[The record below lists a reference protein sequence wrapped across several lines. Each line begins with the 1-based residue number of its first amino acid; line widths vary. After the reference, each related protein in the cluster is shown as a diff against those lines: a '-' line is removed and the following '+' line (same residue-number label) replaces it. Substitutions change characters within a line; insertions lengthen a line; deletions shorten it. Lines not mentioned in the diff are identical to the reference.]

1 MVHHNNPALRKLQD
15 EAIARS
21 KARWEE
27 LQARQAEFADEV
39 IQDMMKCETDQQMD
53 DIVEEYRMVLSKDDL
68 LSALARAQKVFM
80 Q

>member
-1 MVHHNNPALRKLQD
+1 MFHHNNPALRKLQD

-21 KARWEE
+21 KARMAKMKA
-27 LQARQAEFADEV
+27 ARAEFADEV

-53 DIVEEYRMVLSKDDL
+53 AIVEEYRMVLTKDDL
-68 LSALARAQKVFM
+68 LSALARAQLVSV